1 MRTRFVGIVTLA
13 LLAAAPA
20 AADGLKL
27 LGGGEMDLRF
37 PSEGATQ
44 ELSAYLEAERAGFY
58 AGFHGLAANDSAATE
73 ISLYA
78 GYRQELASGF
88 SYDLSYTRY
97 IYPNDG
103 GDCCGEVGLSL
114 GIAVGERL
122 GLSSDLTFD
131 PESSLGSVEIGA
143 ERMLTDR
150 LALSANLGLFQQD
163 GGPDEKAWD
172 LGVSYGLSDGL
183 TDGAEVDLRY
193 YDSSEGDSHFGLA
206 LTFDTEIFGG

>member
-1 MRTRFVGIVTLA
+1 MRTRFVGILTLA

-20 AADGLKL
+20 AAEGLKL
-27 LGGGEMDLRF
+27 LGGGELDLRF

-58 AGFHGLAANDSAATE
+58 AGFQGLVGNDSAATE

-97 IYPNDG
+97 VYPNDG

-114 GIAVGERL
+114 GQTVGEKVE
-122 GLSSDLTFD
+122 LSTDLTVD
-131 PESSLGSVEIGA
+131 PEASRGSIEFGA
-143 ERMLTDR
+143 DYFLTDR
-150 LALSANLGLFQQD
+150 LALSADFGLFQRD
-163 GGPDEKAWD
+163 EEPDERTWD
-172 LGVSYGLSDGL
+172 LGVSYGL
-183 TDGAEVDLRY
+183 TDEAEVDLRY
-193 YDSSEGDSHFGLA
+193 YDGSDADGHFGLS
-206 LTFDTEIFGG
+206 LTVDTEILGG